1 MRSFLLFGIGG
12 GLAFLVDAGLLQI
25 LVRGLGSDPYLARLG
40 SFLCAVTATW
50 VFNRRI
56 TFRGCVTGG
65 SLGREWAR
73 YVVSQLGG
81 FSANYMVYAA
91 LIWSL
96 ESVRQWPVI
105 GVAAGSLAGMVVN
118 YLLARRY
125 VFIGSKE

>member
-1 MRSFLLFGIGG
+1 TGIGGFLVVGVGG

-81 FSANYMVYAA
+81 FSMSYTNYAA
-91 LIWSL
+91 LIRTL
-96 ESVRQWPVI
+96 KSVRQCPGI
-105 GVAAGSLAGMVVN
+105 GVADGSLG
-118 YLLARRY
+118 
-125 VFIGSKE
+125 